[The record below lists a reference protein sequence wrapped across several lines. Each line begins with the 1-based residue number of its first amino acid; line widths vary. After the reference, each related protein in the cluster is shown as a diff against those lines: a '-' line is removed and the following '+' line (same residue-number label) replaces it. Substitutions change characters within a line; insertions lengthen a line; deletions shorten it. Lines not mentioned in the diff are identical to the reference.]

1 MKAFLSVALYR
12 FKSFYRD
19 TFTFFFS
26 LILPIIFAVIFGF
39 VFGGSGVMNSGQSII
54 KIGIVNNDENL
65 IRAIEGI
72 GGLKISIVNHFE
84 ELKKLVLK
92 GSLDAG
98 ILFDGKTFN
107 LIINFSSFQQK
118 PFLRTL
124 GDTIANAY
132 SLQEAGIREGFI
144 RVEETFIDPGK
155 ARVSNLGYMI
165 PGIMSFS
172 VASSIFSMIALFG
185 YYRKRKVLK
194 RFAVS
199 PINPFSFVLGMV
211 MGNFLISILSSLF
224 VLFFVQI
231 IFNITFYISWKYLL
245 LSLSSSI
252 LGMMAF
258 GIFLTALFK
267 EPQTANNVGNLLL
280 NIMIFFSGIYFPLD
294 FLPDY
299 LKTFGKILPLY
310 YVAKALRIS
319 VGVEEGTPNFIFTMS
334 IIMISAFIILVSLF
348 GKNILQLED
357 K

>member
-1 MKAFLSVALYR
+1 MKTFLSIGLYR

-26 LILPIIFAVIFGF
+26 LILPIIFAVMFGF
-39 VFGGSGVMNSGQSII
+39 VFGGSGDMSGQRVI
-54 KIGIVNNDENL
+54 KIGIINNDEAL
-65 IRAIEGI
+65 IKVVEKIEG
-72 GGLKISIVNHFE
+72 LNISLVNHFE
-84 ELKKLVLK
+84 ELKNLVLK

-98 ILFDGKTFN
+98 IIFDGKTFN

-132 SLQEAGIREGFI
+132 SLQEAGVGEGFL
-144 RVEETFIDPGK
+144 RVEEEFIDPGK
-155 ARVSNLGYMI
+155 ARVSNLGYI
-165 PGIMSFS
+165 LPGVMSFS
-172 VASSIFSMIALFG
+172 IASSIFSMIALFG
-185 YYRKRKVLK
+185 YYRKRKILK

-199 PINPFSFVLGMV
+199 PISPLSFVLGMI
-211 MGNFLISILSSLF
+211 MGNLLISLLSSLF

-231 IFNITFYISWKYLL
+231 FFNIRFYINWEYLL
-245 LSLSSSI
+245 LSISSSI
-252 LGMMAF
+252 LGMMAL

-267 EPQTANNVGNLLL
+267 EPQTANNVGSLLL

-294 FLPDY
+294 FLPEY
-299 LKTFGKILPLY
+299 LRTLGQILPLY

-319 VGVEEGTPNFIFTMS
+319 VGVEEGTSNFIFIMS
-334 IIMISAFIILVSLF
+334 LIMVSIFIVLVGIF
-348 GKNILQLED
+348 GRNILQGEE